1 MYRLIFLNGR
11 NKGRRVA
18 VQQGTLVIGRDPGCQ
33 IDLAD
38 DDQVSREHAR
48 LEQRPS
54 GIWIKDLGALNKPVV
69 NGRPVD
75 EIRLNHGDQ
84 IEIGHTQLEFQV
96 IEESRVG
103 SRRRTGKVQL
113 ITYAAIGLVLLMEAV
128 FVFLFP
134 LWQGGDIPDAAE
146 PRPPAAT
153 SSVATVEQDLEA
165 ARARLAAATQDVA
178 SATSATPAAVA
189 AEVEELRA
197 AVAGL
202 REQLKGLADE
212 SGTGTAAA
220 VAAAMPPAA
229 AVDVAKPVETA
240 AVSAAKA
247 PVATSTV
254 VQVAQPPPPA
264 ATQVLAEAEAESV
277 EPSPLIDVPR
287 PEDERPPEED
297 PLTARARE
305 LLALA
310 LEEVTR
316 GNHIAADQLLDRLQ
330 VMAPDFVPGFVERA
344 RLYEKRGILAKAGEQ
359 WAEVMKRTAGTPLYN
374 EAAAERQRVARAEA
388 ILATA
393 RQGAP
398 ERTTGSR
405 LPRRVRIVSVD
416 RERFQGNKEFD
427 EMRLVRVNLKPR
439 LSEGALDGTDLAVWV
454 TFYDRVV
461 GANKVV
467 PTGATVPEEVL
478 QIDGAWAPG
487 EQKTVTATYI
497 LPKGFRQDELDT
509 TGERR
514 VYEGYRVQIFY
525 KEELQDEDA
534 LPRNLL
540 DLAPRP
546 LPESAADRLNRPI
559 PLR

>member
-54 GIWIKDLGALNKPVV
+54 GIWLKDLGALNKPVV
-69 NGRPVD
+69 NGKPVD
-75 EIRLNHGDQ
+75 EVRLNHGDQ

-134 LWQGGDIPDAAE
+134 LWQGEDIPDAALA
-146 PRPPAAT
+146 RPLAAT
-153 SSVATVEQDLEA
+153 SSVATVAQDLEA
-165 ARARLAAATQDVA
+165 ARLRLAAATQDVA
-178 SATSATPAAVA
+178 LATSATPAAVA

-202 REQLKGLADE
+202 REQLQGLAGE
-212 SGTGTAAA
+212 TGTSAVPPSAAA
-220 VAAAMPPAA
+220 TPPAV
-229 AVDVAKPVETA
+229 AVTGEAKPEEPPV
-240 AVSAAKA
+240 VSAAAA
-247 PVATSTV
+247 PVATAT
-254 VQVAQPPPPA
+254 VAQVEAPPPST
-264 ATQVLAEAEAESV
+264 ATQVLAEADAV
-277 EPSPLIDVPR
+277 VPSPLVDLPR

-316 GNHIAADQLLDRLQ
+316 ANHIAADQLLDRLQ
-330 VMAPDFVPGFVERA
+330 VMAPEFVPGFVERA
-344 RLYEKRGILAKAGEQ
+344 RLYEKRGMLVKAGEQ

-388 ILATA
+388 ILAAT
-393 RQGAP
+393 RQGTG
-398 ERTTGSR
+398 ERTTGNR

-416 RERFQGNKEFD
+416 RERFQGNREFD

-487 EQKTVTATYI
+487 EQKSVTATYI
-497 LPKGFRQDELDT
+497 LPKGFRQDEVDT

-514 VYEGYRVQIFY
+514 VYEGYRVQVFY

-534 LPRNLL
+534 LPRSLL

-546 LPESAADRLNRPI
+546 LPDTAADRLNRPI

>member
-54 GIWIKDLGALNKPVV
+54 GIWLKDLGALNKPVV
-69 NGRPVD
+69 NGKPVD
-75 EIRLNHGDQ
+75 EVRLNHGDQ

-134 LWQGGDIPDAAE
+134 LWQGEDIPDAALA
-146 PRPPAAT
+146 RPLAAT
-153 SSVATVEQDLEA
+153 SSVATVAQDLEA
-165 ARARLAAATQDVA
+165 ARLRLAAATQDVA
-178 SATSATPAAVA
+178 LATSATPAAVA

-202 REQLKGLADE
+202 REQLQGLAGE
-212 SGTGTAAA
+212 TGTSAVPPSAAA
-220 VAAAMPPAA
+220 TPPAV
-229 AVDVAKPVETA
+229 AVTGEAKPEEPPV
-240 AVSAAKA
+240 VSAAAA
-247 PVATSTV
+247 PVATAT
-254 VQVAQPPPPA
+254 VAQVEAPA
-264 ATQVLAEAEAESV
+264 PSTATQVLAEADAV
-277 EPSPLIDVPR
+277 VPSPLVDLPR

-316 GNHIAADQLLDRLQ
+316 ANHIAADQLLDRLQ
-330 VMAPDFVPGFVERA
+330 VMAPEFVPGFVERA
-344 RLYEKRGILAKAGEQ
+344 RLYEKRGMLVKAGEQ

-388 ILATA
+388 ILAAT
-393 RQGAP
+393 RQGTG
-398 ERTTGSR
+398 ERTTGNR

-416 RERFQGNKEFD
+416 RERFQGNREFD

-487 EQKTVTATYI
+487 EQKSVTATYI
-497 LPKGFRQDELDT
+497 LPKGFRQDEVDT

-514 VYEGYRVQIFY
+514 VYEGYRVQVFY

-534 LPRNLL
+534 LPRSLL

-546 LPESAADRLNRPI
+546 LPDTAADRLNRPI